1 MLPFFRILKTLLR
14 RSVQSFIFEDYEGN
28 LKTCNSKISF
38 KKEEMFQKIVVI
50 KAKKNSV

>member
-1 MLPFFRILKTLLR
+1 MLPFFRILKTVLK

-38 KKEEMFQKIVVI
+38 KKGDVS
-50 KAKKNSV
+50 KNSGH